1 MKNLN
6 KMKNTYFLSFFLIA
20 FLITACNTPSKPKD
34 KLTELKKELD
44 KKHTELDKLES
55 KIKELESEIA
65 KLDTTVKKTERLVT
79 VMQVGKKN
87 FEHFVEMQGSVE
99 PKSDPSFASSEMP
112 GRITQLYVQ
121 EGGSVMAGQ
130 LVAKVDLESMQKQL
144 DELDNRLTLARD
156 LYQRQEAL
164 WKQNIGT
171 EVQFLQAKNQVEAI
185 EKSKATIQY
194 QMQKANIYAP
204 TSGVVDKVFVK
215 QGEMAMPSAPIIQIV
230 NFNAVI
236 VKAEVSETYLKT
248 LKLGDVVKIDFPA
261 LEQEQTGKIV
271 EIGRA
276 VNPANRTVPVKIDIS
291 NARGLIKPNL
301 LANVFIKDVNIGGA
315 IVIPTELIMQETDGR
330 SYVFIKNDTDGTLS
344 SKKVYVETGESYDGQ
359 STITA
364 GLKGGEYLIVKG
376 FKETT
381 DGEWI
386 KILEEEPNPA
396 IMDISEKK
404 RLDKNT
410 PATTN
415 QVQKTV
421 AQ

>member
-1 MKNLN
+1 
-6 KMKNTYFLSFFLIA
+6 
-20 FLITACNTPSKPKD
+20 
-34 KLTELKKELD
+34 
-44 KKHTELDKLES
+44 
-55 KIKELESEIA
+55 
-65 KLDTTVKKTERLVT
+65 
-79 VMQVGKKN
+79 
-87 FEHFVEMQGSVE
+87 
-99 PKSDPSFASSEMP
+99 
-112 GRITQLYVQ
+112 
-121 EGGSVMAGQ
+121 
-130 LVAKVDLESMQKQL
+130 
-144 DELDNRLTLARD
+144 LTLARD

-236 VKAEVSETYLKT
+236 VKAEVSVTYLKT